1 MKNSILLLLVA
12 TSFSFMSCNSISFSD
27 PKAVLSNFFDAVAKK
42 DFVTAKKYVTKDSE
56 GVLGMVE
63 MSMQAAPDSSV
74 SMFSKQKVELGD
86 AVIDGD
92 RATVKV
98 TEKENGE
105 SNSFV
110 LKKEDGKWK
119 VAFDKTTLMDMAK
132 QKMKEKGQFDKPTQ
146 EMMDSIKKHPPTK
159 KEMEDLLDSIHHSL
173 DKIQRSY

>member
-1 MKNSILLLLVA
+1 MKNSILLLVVA
-12 TSFSFMSCNSISFSD
+12 TSFSFISCNSTSFTD

-74 SMFSKQKVELGD
+74 SMFSKQKVELSD

-92 RATVKV
+92 KATVKV
-98 TEKENGE
+98 TEKESGE
-105 SNSFV
+105 SNSFL

-132 QKMKEKGQFDKPTQ
+132 QKMKEKGFDKPTP
-146 EMMDSIKKHPPTK
+146 EMMDSIKHHQPTK
-159 KEMEDLLDSIHHSL
+159 EEMEKLLDSARHSL
-173 DKIQRSY
+173 DKIQKSY